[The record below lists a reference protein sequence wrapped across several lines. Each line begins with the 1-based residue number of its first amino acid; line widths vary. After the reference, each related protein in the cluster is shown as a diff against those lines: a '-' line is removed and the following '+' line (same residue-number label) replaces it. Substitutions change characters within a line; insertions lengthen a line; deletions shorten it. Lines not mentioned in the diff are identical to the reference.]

1 MKAWVITKNLFQ
13 HITNIAGSKNLIS
26 IHALKQCS
34 MSTDCSQVFY
44 EKAAL
49 ETSEKFTGKQLKS
62 NQALVCNYTKRVLH
76 RSYFS
81 MNLVKCLREKFF
93 QNTPER
99 LLLKSTFKFSDKK
112 SQAQKVVV
120 SDLLHISWIWWNHFN
135 VLMISTKVCFCSM
148 KRVLVMWIFWSKN
161 RLHNPEAAVPICSSK

>member
-13 HITNIAGSKNLIS
+13 HITNIAGSKNLTS
-26 IHALKQCS
+26 IHALSNALWALTVHRYS
-34 MSTDCSQVFY
+34 MKKLLWKPQKNSQVNNW
-44 EKAAL
+44 
-49 ETSEKFTGKQLKS
+49 
-62 NQALVCNYTKRVLH
+62 NQIRPWYAIILKRVLH

-81 MNLVKCLREKFF
+81 MNLVKCLRKNFF

-112 SQAQKVVV
+112 SQAQKVVL

-161 RLHNPEAAVPICSSK
+161 RLHTPEAAVPICSSK

>member
-1 MKAWVITKNLFQ
+1 
-13 HITNIAGSKNLIS
+13 
-26 IHALKQCS
+26 

-81 MNLVKCLREKFF
+81 MNLVKCLRENFF

-112 SQAQKVVV
+112 SQAQKVVL
-120 SDLLHISWIWWNHFN
+120 SDLLHIS
-135 VLMISTKVCFCSM
+135 
-148 KRVLVMWIFWSKN
+148 
-161 RLHNPEAAVPICSSK
+161 